1 MLLIHKARLV
11 LLRQNTVLPI
21 VKYMLS
27 DKEQL
32 MQMNR
37 NTANRVCQP
46 RLPHPLPVFI
56 NLLPRLPQPIPVF
69 INLLPV
75 FINLL
80 PRLPQPLPALIN
92 ILPFF
97 LSPSPS
103 SSTSSLVF
111 LSTPRLHQPRPRLPQ
126 PLPVFINLVP
136 VFLSPSPSSST
147 SSLVLLVQ
155 CSGIVIDAVT
165 SPLAISAAQLFW
177 YEKHSII
184 FIMMHTK

>member
-1 MLLIHKARLV
+1 
-11 LLRQNTVLPI
+11 
-21 VKYMLS
+21 
-27 DKEQL
+27 
-32 MQMNR
+32 MNR

-56 NLLPRLPQPIPVF
+56 NLLPRLPQP
-69 INLLPV
+69 LPV

-80 PRLPQPLPALIN
+80 PLFINLLPR
-92 ILPFF
+92 F
-97 LSPSPS
+97 
-103 SSTSSLVF
+103 
-111 LSTPRLHQPRPRLPQ
+111 PQ

-177 YEKHSII
+177 Y
-184 FIMMHTK
+184 